1 LFHTTSELTTPV
13 VGFASSRVPPQARA
27 CGLDAGKSVCT
38 LPSVAPSEL
47 PSSPAAAVTVAP
59 SAAASVKAWSKAVR
73 ACAVQASSR
82 CPQLML
88 IATGVVSA
96 CAAWLS
102 ASRNPASVFGAK

>member
-1 LFHTTSELTTPV
+1 
-13 VGFASSRVPPQARA
+13 
-27 CGLDAGKSVCT
+27 VCT